1 MISLGPKN
9 NPSNPCSKLKINDRL
24 YGNYMFN
31 EEKTLIAINEPLIDH
46 QLTRIVIAFDGK
58 IGLMN
63 FSFGRSEYAVMS
75 VTL

>member
-1 MISLGPKN
+1 
-9 NPSNPCSKLKINDRL
+9 
-24 YGNYMFN
+24 MFN

-63 FSFGRSEYAVMS
+63 LSFGRSEYAVMS